1 MLIDANIL
9 LYAVDSDSR
18 HHARAAA
25 WLAERLNAPA
35 RIGIPWESLSAF
47 LRISTHPRAAAD
59 PLTPRD
65 AWAFVRDWLARP
77 DVWTP
82 LPTDDHAHVLQTLIE
97 RYDVSG
103 NLVPDA
109 HLAALAIQHGLTV
122 CSADT
127 DFARFSEIRW
137 TNPLADGG

>member
-1 MLIDANIL
+1 MC
-9 LYAVDSDSR
+9 
-18 HHARAAA
+18 
-25 WLAERLNAPA
+25 
-35 RIGIPWESLSAF
+35 RI
-47 LRISTHPRAAAD
+47 
-59 PLTPRD
+59 
-65 AWAFVRDWLARP
+65 FVRDRLARP
-77 DVWTP
+77 NVWTP

-127 DFARFSEIRW
+127 DLARFSEIRW
-137 TNPLADGG
+137 ENPLADGG